1 MQLECSWRCE
11 KKSVHAGPSVPA
23 LRANIGPWGEGAK
36 LWNQIHVRRTFFSQ
50 TPEPLDR
57 RLGVCYSEVFE
68 CFRIRPKCRVTA
80 KPLILSYTRAQNPE
94 LHEIRK
100 SRTTRRPE
108 VQSYTKPQHPESPQ
122 GQKSGDTRRPK
133 IQSYA
138 KAPNPEL
145 QKSPK

>member
-11 KKSVHAGPSVPA
+11 KKVRSCWSFGPCAARQHWA
-23 LRANIGPWGEGAK
+23 LGEGAK

-138 KAPNPEL
+138 KASNPEL